1 MDGKMAR
8 FLISLAC
15 SSFVM
20 LALAMPAGATPIVGG
35 TVGVSQSFKA
45 NVGGL
50 FNSSLKSHGASFG
63 DHQIHGATGLIQTSG
78 FAPHQF
84 SLRVPPPVVSETPEP
99 STLALFGTG
108 LLMLGGLVRK
118 RFAR

>member
-1 MDGKMAR
+1 MAR
-8 FLISLAC
+8 FLSSLAC
-15 SSFVM
+15 SSLVM

-35 TVGVSQSFKA
+35 TVGLSQSFKA

-50 FNSSLKSHGASFG
+50 FNSSLKSDGASNG
-63 DHQIHGATGLIQTSG
+63 DHQIPGATGLIQTSG

-84 SLRVPPPVVSETPEP
+84 ILRVPPPVVTETPEP

-118 RFAR
+118 RFAD

>member
-1 MDGKMAR
+1 MSR
-8 FLISLAC
+8 FLTSLA
-15 SSFVM
+15 FGLFLM

-35 TVGVSQSFKA
+35 TIGVSQSFKA

-50 FNSSLKSHGASFG
+50 FNSSLNGHGESYGDHESHGAP
-63 DHQIHGATGLIQTSG
+63 GLVQTSG

-84 SLRVPPPVVSETPEP
+84 SLRIPPPVVSETPEP

-118 RFAR
+118 RFVR

>member
-1 MDGKMAR
+1 MSR
-8 FLISLAC
+8 FLTSLA
-15 SSFVM
+15 SGLFLV
-20 LALAMPAGATPIVGG
+20 LVLAMPAVATPIVGG
-35 TVGVSQSFKA
+35 TIGVSQSFKA

-50 FNSSLKSHGASFG
+50 FNSSLKSKGASYG
-63 DHQIHGATGLIQTSG
+63 DHEIHGAPGLIQTSG

-118 RFAR
+118 RFVR